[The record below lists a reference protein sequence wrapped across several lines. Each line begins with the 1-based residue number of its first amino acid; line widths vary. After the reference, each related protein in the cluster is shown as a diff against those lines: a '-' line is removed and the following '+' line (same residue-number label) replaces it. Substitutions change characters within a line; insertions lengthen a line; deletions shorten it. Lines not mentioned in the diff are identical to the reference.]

1 MGKGNNQGG
10 HVPRILIV
18 DDEVKLVKKLRKLL
32 EKDGFEIETAS
43 NGKEALNI
51 IEASKPFDVII
62 SDIRMEEMD
71 GLTFLK
77 EVHQKGLDVGVI
89 MITGYGDMDTFLE
102 SLYFGAFEYI
112 NKPVHYEKL
121 VETINKLLHDR
132 ERQLKKKRKHPKSRK
147 EK

>member
-1 MGKGNNQGG
+1 M
-10 HVPRILIV
+10 PRILIV
-18 DDEVKLVKKLRKLL
+18 DDEVKLVKKLKKLL
-32 EKDGFEIETAS
+32 ENDGYEIETAG
-43 NGKEALNI
+43 NGKEALEVI
-51 IEASKPFDVII
+51 KGSKPFDVII

-77 EVHQKGLDVGVI
+77 EVHQMGLDVGVI

-112 NKPVHYEKL
+112 NK
-121 VETINKLLHDR
+121 LLHDR
-132 ERQLKKKRKHPKSRK
+132 ERQRKKRRRHPKARR

>member
-1 MGKGNNQGG
+1 MKRGVQV
-10 HVPRILIV
+10 HRILIV

-32 EKDGFEIETAS
+32 EKDGFEIETAG
-43 NGKEALNI
+43 NGKEALEI
-51 IEASKPFDVII
+51 IQGSRPFDVII

-77 EVHQKGLDVGVI
+77 EVHQMGLDVGVI

-102 SLYFGAFEYI
+102 SLYFGAFQYI
-112 NKPVHYEKL
+112 QKPVHYETL
-121 VETINKLLHDR
+121 LETINKLLHDR
-132 ERQLKKKRKHPKSRK
+132 EREKKKKRRHPKARR

>member
-1 MGKGNNQGG
+1 MA
-10 HVPRILIV
+10 RILIV
-18 DDEVKLVKKLRKLL
+18 DDEAKLVKKLKKLL
-32 EKDGFEIETAS
+32 ENDGYEIETAG
-43 NGKEALNI
+43 NGKEALQI
-51 IEASKPFDVII
+51 IKGAKPFDVII

-77 EVHQKGLDVGVI
+77 EVHHMGLDVGVI

-112 NKPVHYEKL
+112 NKPVNYDKL

-132 ERQLKKKRKHPKSRK
+132 ERQRKKKRRHPKSRK

>member
-1 MGKGNNQGG
+1 MA
-10 HVPRILIV
+10 RILIV
-18 DDEVKLVKKLRKLL
+18 DDEAKLVKKLRKLL
-32 EKDGFEIETAS
+32 ENDGFEIATAG
-43 NGKEALNI
+43 NGREALQV

-71 GLTFLK
+71 GLAFLK
-77 EVHQKGLDVGVI
+77 EVHQMGLDAGVI

-112 NKPVHYEKL
+112 NKPVQYDKL

-132 ERQLKKKRKHPKSRK
+132 ERRRKKKRRHPKSRR